1 MRILILS
8 MSICIIC
15 YNFNMF
21 CDRLKEL
28 RKEKGISQKE
38 LSDAIE
44 CSQSMIARWEQGEC
58 DVTGAVIVK
67 LALYFNVSADFLLG
81 LTD

>member
-15 YNFNMF
+15 YNHIMF
-21 CDRLKEL
+21 GDRLKEL
-28 RKEKGISQKE
+28 RKDKGISQQE
-38 LSDAIE
+38 LAMAIE
-44 CSQSMIARWEQGEC
+44 CSQSMIARWENGEC
-58 DVTGAVIVK
+58 DATGAVIVK
-67 LALYFNVSADFLLG
+67 LALYFNVSEDFLLG